1 MFNSDGYVN
10 INEMKQYSLDDAKIW
25 EQEKH
30 ERKLR
35 EGVVCCWCMW
45 VCLNKKPK
53 SSLSLPHPR
62 LSSVFQQE
70 KMEYT

>member
-35 EGVVCCWCMW
+35 EGVVYCWCMW
-45 VCLNKKPK
+45 VL
-53 SSLSLPHPR
+53 
-62 LSSVFQQE
+62 
-70 KMEYT
+70 